1 MTSFPIEYGDHH
13 RHGSDDVTNTIQNYI
28 DGALVDSAAT
38 DFIEL
43 VDPTTGRPDGQ
54 SPISTSEEVD
64 AAFRAALRASKSWK
78 RTTPKARQLALLQ
91 IADAVEAARDE
102 LVELQARDTGQIK
115 SHIATE
121 EIDQGVDQLRFFA
134 GAARLL
140 EGKAT
145 AEYAERLSSS
155 IRREPIG
162 VVAQVT
168 PWNYPFAMA
177 VWKIAP
183 ALAAGNTIVLKP
195 SDTTP
200 RSTVRLA
207 EIAGEILPAGVFN
220 VVNGNA
226 DTGRLL
232 VEHPVPGLV
241 AITGSVRAGIEVAV
255 SAAKNLKRAHLE
267 LGGKA
272 PAVVFADAD
281 LAAAAQGIAIG
292 GFFNAGQDCT
302 AATRVIVHESIHDEL
317 LRLLVEQARASR
329 LGAPDDESATYG
341 TLNNAGHLAS
351 VERMIAGLGGHAT
364 IETGG
369 RRADR
374 DGFYFEPTI
383 VSGVR
388 QDDAIVQQEV
398 FGPVLTVQPF
408 STDEQ
413 AQELANDV
421 SYGLAASV
429 WTKDHGRALRMTA
442 ELEFGCVWVNT
453 HITFVSEMPHG
464 GFGASGH
471 GKDLSAYGL
480 EEYTRVKHVMS
491 NVEI

>member
-1 MTSFPIEYGDHH
+1 M
-13 RHGSDDVTNTIQNYI
+13 SDIVQNYVN
-28 DGALVDSAAT
+28 GALVDSGTT

-43 VDPTTGRPDGQ
+43 VDPTTGLAGGR
-54 SPISTSEEVD
+54 SPISTAAEVD
-64 AAFRAALRASKSWK
+64 EAFQAALTASRTWK
-78 RTTPKARQLALLQ
+78 RTTPKARQLALLR
-91 IADAVEAARDE
+91 IAEAVEAARDE
-102 LVELQARDTGQIK
+102 LVELQARDTGQVK
-115 SHIATE
+115 EHIATE

-145 AEYAERLSSS
+145 GEYVEGLSSS

-177 VWKIAP
+177 IWKIAP

-207 EIAGEILPAGVFN
+207 EIAGDVLPPGVLN
-220 VVNGNA
+220 VVNGDA
-226 DTGRLL
+226 GTGRLL

-255 SAAKNLKRAHLE
+255 SAARNLKRAHLE

-281 LAAAAQGIAIG
+281 LAAAAEGIAMG

-302 AATRVIVHESIHDEL
+302 AATRVIAHESVHDEL
-317 LRLLVEQARASR
+317 LRLLVEQAKAAGP
-329 LGAPDDESATYG
+329 GAPDDADATYG
-341 TLNNAGHLAS
+341 ALNNANHLAS
-351 VERMIAGLGGHAT
+351 VERMVGGIGDHAR
-364 IETGG
+364 IEAGG
-369 RRADR
+369 RRVDR
-374 DGFYFEPTI
+374 DGFYFEPTVI
-383 VSGVR
+383 SGVR

-398 FGPVLTVQPF
+398 FGPVLTVQAF
-408 STDEQ
+408 GTEEQ
-413 AQELANDV
+413 ATELANDV
-421 SYGLAASV
+421 PYGLAASV

-442 ELEFGCVWVNT
+442 DLDFGCVWVNT
-453 HITFVSEMPHG
+453 HIPFVSEMPHG

-491 NVEI
+491 NVEG

>member
-1 MTSFPIEYGDHH
+1 MTA
-13 RHGSDDVTNTIQNYI
+13 TIQNYI
-28 DGALVDSAAT
+28 DGALVDSATT

-64 AAFRAALRASKSWK
+64 AAFSAALRASKSWK

-177 VWKIAP
+177 IWKIAP

-281 LAAAAQGIAIG
+281 LAAAAQGIATG

-421 SYGLAASV
+421 PYGLAASV

-491 NVEI
+491 NVEV

>member
-1 MTSFPIEYGDHH
+1 MSSTDSTILNYVN
-13 RHGSDDVTNTIQNYI
+13 GS
-28 DGALVDSAAT
+28 LVASATA

-43 VDPTTGRPDGQ
+43 IDPTTGEPDGR
-54 SPISTSEEVD
+54 SPISTAAEVD
-64 AAFRAALRASKSWK
+64 EAFAAALEASKQWK
-78 RTTPKARQLALLQ
+78 RTTPRARQLALLK
-91 IADAVEAARDE
+91 IADAIEAARDE

-121 EIDQGVDQLRFFA
+121 EVDQGVDQLRFFA

-145 AEYAERLSSS
+145 GEYTEGLQSS

-177 VWKIAP
+177 IWKIAP

-207 EIAGEILPAGVFN
+207 QICGEILPAGVFN

-232 VEHPVPGLV
+232 VEHKVPGLV

-255 SAAKNLKRAHLE
+255 AAAKNLKRAHLE

-281 LAAAAQGIAIG
+281 LAAAAEGIAIG
-292 GFFNAGQDCT
+292 GFFNSGQDCT
-302 AATRVIVHESIHDEL
+302 AATRVIVHDDVHDEL
-317 LRLLVEQARASR
+317 LALLVEQAKAARPG
-329 LGAPDDESATYG
+329 LPDDADATYG
-341 TLNNAGHLAS
+341 ALNNAGHLAS
-351 VERMIAGLGGHAT
+351 VERKIAALGEHA
-364 IETGG
+364 IVEAGG
-369 RRADR
+369 SRASG

-383 VSGVR
+383 ISGVR
-388 QDDAIVQQEV
+388 QDDPIVQEET
-398 FGPVLTVQPF
+398 FGPVLTVQSF
-408 STDEQ
+408 SDEFE
-413 AQELANDV
+413 AVELANDV
-421 SYGLAASV
+421 PYGLAASV

-442 ELEFGCVWVNT
+442 ELDFGCVWVNT
-453 HITFVSEMPHG
+453 HIPFVSEMPHG

-491 NVEI
+491 AVS